1 MPKVLIAD
9 KMSEKAKEIFVEKG
23 LDVDVK
29 TGLDKDELISIAE
42 KYDGIVVRS
51 STKIT
56 EKVLKKASNLK
67 IVGRAGIGVDN
78 IDVDSATENGVVV
91 MNTPFGNA
99 ITTAEHAIALILGLM
114 RNLPQANISTH
125 EGKWEKSKYMGQE
138 VTGKV
143 LGIIGCG
150 NIGSIVADRAK
161 GLRMRVLSYDPFL
174 TPERANILGVK
185 KVELDELLQKS
196 DIISLHVPM
205 TEQTKNILNK
215 DTLKKCKKGVKI
227 INCARGGLIDEEAL
241 VKAIENGI
249 VDGAAIDV
257 YEVEPAKESILFGND
272 KIICTPHLGAST
284 IEAQENV
291 AIQIAEQMSDYL
303 IEGAVTNALNMPSIS
318 ADEAPILSPFVKLAE
333 QLGLFAG
340 QLMLA
345 NFDKIE
351 IEYVGVISDF
361 NCAPITSAAIAG
373 VLKPSLSDINMV
385 SAPSIAKNKG
395 LTISE
400 VKRDES
406 SAYESYIKVTLHSKK
421 DNFSIGGT
429 VFSDGNPRIVQI
441 NGINLEAEL
450 NRNMLYV
457 TNKDVPGLIG
467 HLGSILGDEGINIA
481 SFNLGRNAPLKDAMA
496 LIGVDTEINAK
507 VIENV
512 KKLDSIVTVNS
523 LIFNIK

>member
-9 KMSEKAKEIFVEKG
+9 KMSEKAEKIFLEKG
-23 LDVDVK
+23 LDVDVI
-29 TGLDKDELISIAE
+29 TGLDKEKLISIVE

-56 EKVLKKASNLK
+56 EKIFKKAENLK

-78 IDVDSATENGVVV
+78 IDVDAATANGVVV

-114 RNLPQANISTH
+114 RNLPQANNSTH
-125 EGKWEKSKYMGQE
+125 GGKWEKSKYMGQE
-138 VTGKV
+138 VTGKI

-161 GLRMRVLSYDPFL
+161 GLRMRVIAYDPFL

-185 KVELDELLQKS
+185 KVELNDLLQQS
-196 DIISLHVPM
+196 DVISLHVPM
-205 TEQTKNILNK
+205 TEQTKNIINK
-215 DTLKKCKKGVKI
+215 KTIGKCKKGVRI
-227 INCARGGLIDEEAL
+227 INCARGGLIDEKAL
-241 VKAIENGI
+241 LEAIEKGHI
-249 VDGAAIDV
+249 GGAAIDV
-257 YEVEPAKESILFGND
+257 YEVEPAKKSILFGND

-291 AIQIAEQMSDYL
+291 AIQIAEQISDYL

-318 ADEAPILSPFVKLAE
+318 ADEAPILSPFVKLSE

-340 QLMLA
+340 QLMLS

-351 IEYVGVISDF
+351 IEYVGDISDF
-361 NCAPITSAAIAG
+361 NCAPITSAAVSGI
-373 VLKPSLSDINMV
+373 LKPSLSDINMV
-385 SAPSIAKNKG
+385 NAPSLARDKG
-395 LTISE
+395 ITISE
-400 VKRDES
+400 VKKDES
-406 SAYESYIKVTLHSKK
+406 SAYESYIKVSLKTKGRS
-421 DNFSIGGT
+421 FSIGGT
-429 VFSDGNPRIVQI
+429 VFSDGHPRIVQI

-467 HLGSILGDEGINIA
+467 HLGLILGEEGINIA
-481 SFNLGRNAPLKDAMA
+481 SFNLGRSAPLEDAMA
-496 LIGVDTEINAK
+496 LIGVDSEINAK

-512 KKLDSIVTVNS
+512 KKLESIVTVNN

>member
-29 TGLDKDELISIAE
+29 TGLDKNELISIAE

-185 KVELDELLQKS
+185 KVELDELLQQA

-215 DTLKKCKKGVKI
+215 DTIKKCKKGVKI

-351 IEYVGVISDF
+351 IEYVGTISDF

-385 SAPSIAKNKG
+385 SAPSIAK
-395 LTISE
+395 
-400 VKRDES
+400 
-406 SAYESYIKVTLHSKK
+406 IKV
-421 DNFSIGGT
+421 
-429 VFSDGNPRIVQI
+429 
-441 NGINLEAEL
+441 
-450 NRNMLYV
+450 
-457 TNKDVPGLIG
+457 
-467 HLGSILGDEGINIA
+467 
-481 SFNLGRNAPLKDAMA
+481 
-496 LIGVDTEINAK
+496 
-507 VIENV
+507 
-512 KKLDSIVTVNS
+512 
-523 LIFNIK
+523 